1 MQELEILQVFLK
13 ESLTLGV
20 TLILILLVVKPK
32 DKQIEDKMNV
42 INEQNVQLNSLIEVN
57 KDLAEEVKRSN
68 DQVEGTLVELT
79 GTMKEISSE
88 LSALGVNQEK
98 LKDGQEEL
106 WREIVQLKRGI

>member
-1 MQELEILQVFLK
+1 MQELEVIQSFIK

-20 TLILILLVVKPK
+20 TLILILLLVKPK
-32 DKQIEDKMNV
+32 DKQIEEKMNY
-42 INEQNVQLNSLIEVN
+42 IAEQGVQIQALLETN
-57 KDLAEEVKRSN
+57 KDLADEVKRSN

-79 GTMKEISSE
+79 ITMKEISGE

-106 WREIVQLKRGI
+106 WKEIVQLKRGI

>member
-1 MQELEILQVFLK
+1 MQELEIIQSFIK

>member
-1 MQELEILQVFLK
+1 MQELEVLQVFLK

-42 INEQNVQLNSLIEVN
+42 INEQNVQLNTLIEVN

>member
-1 MQELEILQVFLK
+1 MNHITEQSVQMQ
-13 ESLTLGV
+13 SLLDT
-20 TLILILLVVKPK
+20 
-32 DKQIEDKMNV
+32 
-42 INEQNVQLNSLIEVN
+42 N

-106 WREIVQLKRGI
+106 WKEIVQLKRGFNYEI

>member
-1 MQELEILQVFLK
+1 MQELEIIQSFIK

-32 DKQIEDKMNV
+32 DKQIEDKMNH
-42 INEQNVQLNSLIEVN
+42 ITEQSVQMQSLLDTN

-106 WREIVQLKRGI
+106 WKEIVQLKRGI

>member
-42 INEQNVQLNSLIEVN
+42 INEQNVQLNTLIEVN

>member
-1 MQELEILQVFLK
+1 MQELEVLQTFLK

-20 TLILILLVVKPK
+20 TLVIILLVVKPK
-32 DKQIEDKMNV
+32 DKQIEDKMGV
-42 INEQNVQLNSLIEVN
+42 INEQSLQMQSLIEVN

-106 WREIVQLKRGI
+106 WKEIVQLKRGI

>member
-1 MQELEILQVFLK
+1 M
-13 ESLTLGV
+13 GV

-32 DKQIEDKMNV
+32 DKQIEDKMNH
-42 INEQNVQLNSLIEVN
+42 ITEQSVQMQSLLDTN

-106 WREIVQLKRGI
+106 WKEIVQLKRGI